1 VIRNVKALTASSY
14 LSMFFLGVTTAVV
27 GAAAKNIGLTPY
39 QIGLMLAVQN
49 VGFIMSVSVSG
60 ALADTREKPRILL
73 VGSLVLAGGLLIFY
87 TSYPFALFLVA
98 MLFVGAGIG
107 TYEGVTDAMLMDLH
121 EERESRHISINHFFA
136 SFGMLAITI
145 YLIFLQSN
153 WRYAVIRSA
162 IAVLLLALFFGLA
175 KLESRGSR
183 GESYRAKLKILTEE
197 RVVVILFICTAL
209 VVGVE
214 LAFVGVL
221 TSFLMDLRGFSQVTS
236 KVGLIVFI
244 SGVLT
249 GRLLVGL
256 VAKNQQL
263 PRYVLGLMGLAM
275 VSFAGLAVLNLKD
288 LTYVPIYVAGFSMSA
303 LLPLMLTIAGL
314 MYKQIAGMVL
324 GVIKIAIPIGGIL
337 TPFLISVISRY
348 ASFQVALLVFPLS
361 FLIAFIL
368 FLTIR
373 KRVTL

>member
-1 VIRNVKALTASSY
+1 MIRNVKALTASSY

-49 VGFIMSVSVSG
+49 VGFIISVSVSG

-98 MLFVGAGIG
+98 MLFVGAGMG
-107 TYEGVTDAMLMDLH
+107 TYEGATDAMLMDLH
-121 EERESRHISINHFFA
+121 QERESLHISINHFFA

-153 WRYAVIRSA
+153 WRYAIIRSA
-162 IAVLLLALFFGLA
+162 IVVLLLALFFGLA
-175 KLESRGSR
+175 KLESRGSK
-183 GESYRAKLKILTEE
+183 GESYWAKLKILTEE
-197 RVVVILFICTAL
+197 RVVVILFMCTAL

-221 TSFLMDLRGFSQVTS
+221 TTFLMDLRGFSQVTS
-236 KVGLIVFI
+236 KFGLIVFI

-256 VAKNQQL
+256 VAKNHQL

-275 VSFAGLAVLNLKD
+275 VSFAGLTFLNLKD
-288 LTYVPIYVAGFSMSA
+288 LTYVPIYVAGFSVSA

-324 GVIKIAIPIGGIL
+324 GVIKIAIPVGGIL

-348 ASFQVALLVFPLS
+348 ASFQVALLVLPLS
-361 FLIAFIL
+361 FLVAFLL
-368 FLTIR
+368 FFSIR
-373 KRVTL
+373 KRLTL